1 MTSQA
6 LKILQEALALPDEER
21 RLIAI
26 ELRDSLESADS
37 AEEVDAAWRDE
48 IVRRARR
55 VDSGES
61 VLLDGD
67 EVYHRLRAKYDR

>member
-26 ELRDSLESADS
+26 ELRDSLEPADS

-48 IVRRARR
+48 IVRRAKR

-61 VLLDGD
+61 VLLDGN
-67 EVYHRLRAKYDR
+67 EVYRRLRAKYDR

>member
-6 LKILQEALALPDEER
+6 RKILEEALALPDEER

-26 ELRDSLESADS
+26 ELRDSLEPVDSAD
-37 AEEVDAAWRDE
+37 EVDAAWRDE
-48 IVRRARR
+48 LVRRARR
-55 VDSGES
+55 VESGES

-67 EVYHRLRAKYDR
+67 EAYQRLRAKYDR